1 MLQTILLLKMMLIEK
16 FPTAKDYKFQLPTMI
31 KGSNEFKCGKFHN
44 EIDKILLCQI
54 SPSI

>member
-54 SPSI
+54 SP